1 MENIDLASLFLF
13 TFITIYTPGP
23 ANITSTSLGVRFGIK
38 KTTNFLYGSGIGF
51 TFTSLI
57 GGLLSNL
64 LLTIMPSIELVMRLI
79 GGAYI
84 LYLAYKML
92 QIDYSFTQDKDNE
105 QVSVQGF
112 GFKYG
117 FVIQLLNIKSIIFII
132 TLYTTFLNPLIG
144 KPFLIFLSAIIL
156 GIVGMGA
163 NFLWASL
170 GAMISSILGQERI
183 KKIVNLLLSLL
194 LAYTALKLSGIFEL
208 LFS

>member
-1 MENIDLASLFLF
+1 MENIDLASLLLF

-23 ANITSTSLGVRFGIK
+23 ANIACTSLGVRFGIK
-38 KTTNFLYGSGIGF
+38 RTTKFVYGSGIGF
-51 TFTSLI
+51 TFTSLL

-64 LLTIMPSIELVMRLI
+64 LLTIVPSIELVMRLV
-79 GGAYI
+79 GSAYI

-92 QIDYSFTQDKDNE
+92 KIDYSFTQDNQQTSTQE
-105 QVSVQGF
+105 F

-144 KPFLIFLSAIIL
+144 KPVLIFFSAVVL
-156 GIVGMGA
+156 GLIGLGA

-170 GAMISSILGQERI
+170 GAAISSFLNQERI
-183 KKIVNLLLSLL
+183 KGIVNVLLALLLV
-194 LAYTALKLSGIFEL
+194 YTALKLSGIFQL
-208 LFS
+208 

>member
-13 TFITIYTPGP
+13 TFITVYTPGP

-38 KTTNFLYGSGIGF
+38 KTTKFLYGSGIGF
-51 TFTSLI
+51 TFTSLL

-64 LLTIMPSIELVMRLI
+64 LLTIIPSIELVMRLI

-92 QIDYSFTQDKDNE
+92 QLDYSFTQDNE
-105 QVSVQGF
+105 KVSKQEF

-144 KPFLIFLSAIIL
+144 KPFLILLSAVIL

-170 GAMISSILGQERI
+170 GAVISSFLSQERV
-183 KKIVNLLLSLL
+183 KKIVNLLLALL
-194 LAYTALKLSGIFEL
+194 LAYTAFKLSGIFEL
-208 LFS
+208 L

>member
-1 MENIDLASLFLF
+1 MENIDLASLLLF

-23 ANITSTSLGVRFGIK
+23 ANIACTSLGVRFGIK
-38 KTTNFLYGSGIGF
+38 RTAKFVYGSGIGF
-51 TFTSLI
+51 TFTSLL

-64 LLTIMPSIELVMRLI
+64 LLTIVPSIELVMRLV
-79 GGAYI
+79 GSAYI

-92 QIDYSFTQDKDNE
+92 KIDYSFTQDNQQTSTQE
-105 QVSVQGF
+105 F

-144 KPFLIFLSAIIL
+144 KPVLIFFSAVVL
-156 GIVGMGA
+156 GLIGLGA

-170 GAMISSILGQERI
+170 GAAISSFLNQERI
-183 KKIVNLLLSLL
+183 KGIVNVLLALLLV
-194 LAYTALKLSGIFEL
+194 YTALKLSGIFQL
-208 LFS
+208 